1 MLFRSDRGA
10 NGYEVNIYDS
20 RPDPQYATGGIV
32 NVASPKVVMKSA
44 GKWNTCLIRAQ
55 GSRLMVTMNGVA
67 LVDVQNSEHPEGF
80 IGLQFGAG
88 VVKFRNIKIR
98 RL

>member
-1 MLFRSDRGA
+1 
-10 NGYEVNIYDS
+10 
-20 RPDPQYATGGIV
+20 
-32 NVASPKVVMKSA
+32 
-44 GKWNTCLIRAQ
+44 
-55 GSRLMVTMNGVA
+55 MVTMNGVA